1 MESFS
6 PYLAGFFDGDG
17 SLCFQIVR
25 QREYRFGFYIRASFS
40 LHQATPA
47 EDGLRAIQ
55 AELEGKGYVRR
66 RSGGMSDLV
75 ITQRTAIREIL
86 YRIRPYV
93 VFKRRQV
100 EEGLILLGRLPP
112 PRDPVGFLEICK
124 SIDDFASLNA
134 PKTRTVTSETV
145 RVEFE
150 RMGALDP
157 VTTDP

>member
-40 LHQATPA
+40 LHRATRA
-47 EDGLRAIQ
+47 KDGLRAIQ

-100 EEGLILLGRLPP
+100 EEGLIPLGRLPP
-112 PRDPVGFLEICK
+112 SRDPRRVPGDMQINRRLRIAKRSEDSNGDIR
-124 SIDDFASLNA
+124 N
-134 PKTRTVTSETV
+134 RTGRV
-145 RVEFE
+145 RAHGCFGP
-150 RMGALDP
+150 RND
-157 VTTDP
+157 